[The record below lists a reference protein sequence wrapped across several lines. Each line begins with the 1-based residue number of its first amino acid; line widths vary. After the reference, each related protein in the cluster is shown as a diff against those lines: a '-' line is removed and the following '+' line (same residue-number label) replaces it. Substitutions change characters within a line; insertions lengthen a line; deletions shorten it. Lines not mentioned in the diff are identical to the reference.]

1 MALIYSKK
9 EREGSNLLINFEA
22 EEPVL
27 SSFIRSG
34 KLKKEIE
41 GEETKD
47 QGTRLIIG
55 RETEHEHA

>member
-1 MALIYSKK
+1 MAFIYEKK
-9 EREGSNLLINFEA
+9 EREGSNVLINFEA
-22 EEPVL
+22 EEPL
-27 SSFIRSG
+27 LLLLKR

-47 QGTRLIIG
+47 EGTRLLIG